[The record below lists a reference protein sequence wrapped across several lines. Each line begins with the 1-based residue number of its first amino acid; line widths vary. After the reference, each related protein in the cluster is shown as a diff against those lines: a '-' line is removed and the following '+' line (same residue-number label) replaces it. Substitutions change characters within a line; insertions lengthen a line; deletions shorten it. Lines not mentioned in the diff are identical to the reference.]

1 MRRMILV
8 GFLQAQNCTNIAS
21 SWRHPASRTDSW
33 SPDFYRHIGRVLEE
47 GKFHLGFFDDRLSM
61 PDMYGRDHAHTVAH
75 GIRCVKLDAVTVL
88 TVMGM
93 ATERLGL
100 GATYSTTYYEPFH
113 VARVFATLD
122 LMTNGRAAWNI
133 VTSLND
139 GEAQNMGRDE
149 VIDHDA
155 RYDRADEFMEV
166 VLGHWDAWE
175 DDAIVQDKA
184 SGLFA
189 VPDKVH
195 RLDYRGR
202 YFASRGPFTVPR
214 SEQGHPVLIQAG
226 QSGRGR
232 RFGAR
237 WGEVIFVVYPNVEA
251 GKREYAA
258 FKAEVA
264 RAGRDP
270 DHVKVTQL
278 VNTVAA
284 ATRAEAE
291 DKWAEIDRLPL
302 EIDALSLLSEA
313 LNFDFAK
320 KGMDEPFTDAELAEM
335 SGLQGI
341 RDRVLAV
348 KKNPTVRDF
357 IKISGRGRVHNP
369 IVGDPKEVAD
379 RLEEWFAAPACD
391 GFVLSATHVPGAY
404 EDFVRHVVPE
414 LQRRGVFRREFEGTS
429 LRENLGVPV
438 PTRGAWRTA
447 P

>member
-21 SWRHPASRTDSW
+21 SWRHPQSRTDSW

-47 GKFHLGFFDDRLSM
+47 GRFHLGFFDDRLSM

-100 GATYSTTYYEPFH
+100 GATYSTGYYEPFH

-122 LMTNGRAAWNI
+122 LMTHGRAAWNV

-139 GEAQNMGRDE
+139 GAAHNMGRDE
-149 VIDHDA
+149 VIGHDL
-155 RYDRADEFMEV
+155 RYDRADEFMEI
-166 VLGHWDAWE
+166 VLGHWDTWE

-189 VPDKVH
+189 HPDKVH

-202 YFASRGPFTVPR
+202 YFHSRGPFTVPR
-214 SEQGHPVLIQAG
+214 SAQGHPVLIQAG

-251 GKREYAA
+251 GQRDYAA

-291 DKWAEIDRLPL
+291 DKWAAIDRLPL

-313 LNFDFAK
+313 LNFDFAR
-320 KGMDEPFTDAELAEM
+320 KGMDEAFTDAELAEM

-348 KKNPTVRDF
+348 KKNPTVREF
-357 IKISGRGRVHNP
+357 IRISGRGRVHNP
-369 IVGDPKEVAD
+369 IVGGPQEVAD
-379 RLEEWFAAPACD
+379 RLEQWFSAPACD
-391 GFVLSATHVPGAY
+391 GFVVSATHVPGAY

-414 LQRRGVFRREFEGTS
+414 LQRRGLFRREFEGTT

-438 PTRGAWRTA
+438 PARGAWSPA
-447 P
+447 K

>member
-1 MRRMILV
+1 
-8 GFLQAQNCTNIAS
+8 
-21 SWRHPASRTDSW
+21 
-33 SPDFYRHIGRVLEE
+33 
-47 GKFHLGFFDDRLSM
+47 
-61 PDMYGRDHAHTVAH
+61 
-75 GIRCVKLDAVTVL
+75 
-88 TVMGM
+88 
-93 ATERLGL
+93 
-100 GATYSTTYYEPFH
+100 
-113 VARVFATLD
+113 
-122 LMTNGRAAWNI
+122 
-133 VTSLND
+133 
-139 GEAQNMGRDE
+139 
-149 VIDHDA
+149 
-155 RYDRADEFMEV
+155 

-189 VPDKVH
+189 HPDKVH

-202 YFASRGPFTVPR
+202 FFASRGPFTVPR
-214 SEQGHPVLIQAG
+214 SVQGHPVLIQAG

-237 WGEVIFVVYPNVEA
+237 WGEVIFVVYRNVEA
-251 GKREYAA
+251 GQRDYAA
-258 FKAEVA
+258 FRAEVA

-278 VNTVAA
+278 VNVITA

-302 EIDALSLLSEA
+302 EVDALSLLSEA

-320 KGMDEPFTDAELAEM
+320 KGMDEAFTDTELAAM

-348 KKNPTVRDF
+348 KKNPTVREF
-357 IKISGRGRVHNP
+357 IAISGRAQNP
-369 IVGDPKEVAD
+369 IVGGPSEVAD
-379 RLEEWFAAPACD
+379 RLEQWFSAPACD
-391 GFVLSATHVPGAY
+391 GFVVSATHVPGAY

-414 LQRRGVFRREFEGTS
+414 LQRRGLFRREYEGAS
-429 LRENLGVPV
+429 LRENLGIPI
-438 PTRGAWRTA
+438 PARNAWKTS